1 MRRIPIHPTLRKTLE
16 RLPRDF
22 DRVFTTRAS
31 HKHPDGGGPIN
42 ERRLLLSL
50 KRLCRRCEFVNPNQY
65 KLHTFRHAFASM
77 CARNNISYK
86 YALEWM
92 GHKSSDILD
101 LYYTMFDETAEA
113 AIRTIEYAAKPQKKA
128 PAA

>member
-1 MRRIPIHPTLRKTLE
+1 M
-16 RLPRDF
+16 
-22 DRVFTTRAS
+22 
-31 HKHPDGGGPIN
+31 
-42 ERRLLLSL
+42 SL
-50 KRLCRRCEFVNPNQY
+50 KRLCRRCGFADPDQY

-92 GHKSSDILD
+92 GHKSSEILD
-101 LYYTMFDETAEA
+101 LYYKMFDDVAEQ
-113 AIRTIEYAAKPQKKA
+113 AIRTITYTTAGRDSEA